1 MERYG
6 GERVKILIS
15 VTKRGNGNK
24 MVDFYKKNNLHYDF
38 ICLGT
43 GAANSEILDY
53 LGLET
58 NEKDVVITM
67 IPQAKT
73 KEIISGITEE
83 FGLSYPGKGIV
94 FTIPLTTVS
103 ARVQKILCKNINM
116 ENKET
121 AAMESDKKY
130 ELILTIL
137 NRGYIEEAMQ
147 AAKKA
152 GAKGGTI
159 LHARR
164 VGFEDME
171 NIFGFT
177 IQPEKDVVM
186 ILTESTMRADIMKS
200 ITEAVGINTE
210 AKALLLSLPVDEIS
224 GI

>member
-1 MERYG
+1 MEKLG
-6 GERVKILIS
+6 GERIKALIS

-43 GAANSEILDY
+43 GTANSEILDY

-67 IPQAKT
+67 IPTSKIP
-73 KEIISGITEE
+73 EVINGVTEE
-83 FGLSYPGKGIV
+83 FKLKFPGKGLV
-94 FTIPLTTVS
+94 FTVPLTAVS
-103 ARVQKILCKNINM
+103 SRIQNILCKNTDT
-116 ENKET
+116 NKEVP
-121 AAMESDKKY
+121 MSDRKY
-130 ELILTIL
+130 ELILAVL
-137 NRGYIEEAMQ
+137 NRGYVDDAMK

-164 VGFEDME
+164 VGFEDVE

-177 IQPEKDVVM
+177 IQPEKDIIM
-186 ILTESTMRADIMKS
+186 ILADSSIRREIMQN
-200 ITEAVGINTE
+200 ITEAAGINTE

>member
-1 MERYG
+1 MERIG
-6 GERVKILIS
+6 GERIKMLIS

-43 GAANSEILDY
+43 GTANSEILDY

-67 IPQAKT
+67 VPTAKIQ
-73 KEIISGITEE
+73 EIMSGATDE
-83 FGLSYPGKGIV
+83 FKLNSPGKGII
-94 FTIPLTTVS
+94 FTVPLTAVS
-103 ARVQKILCKNINM
+103 ARVQKILCKNTDT
-116 ENKET
+116 NKEVP
-121 AAMESDKKY
+121 MSDRKY

-137 NRGYIEEAMQ
+137 NRGYVDKAMR
-147 AAKKA
+147 AAKSA
-152 GAKGGTI
+152 GARGGTI

-164 VGFEDME
+164 VGFEDVE

-177 IQPEKDVVM
+177 IQPEKDIIM
-186 ILTESTMRADIMKS
+186 ILTDSSVRRDIMNS
-200 ITEAVGINTE
+200 ITEAVGIDTE
-210 AKALLLSLPVDEIS
+210 AKALLFSLPVDEIS

>member
-1 MERYG
+1 MEKLG
-6 GERVKILIS
+6 GERIKVLIS

-38 ICLGT
+38 ICLGAGT
-43 GAANSEILDY
+43 ANSEILDY

-58 NEKDVVITM
+58 NEKDIVITM
-67 IPQAKT
+67 IPTAVIPDVIK
-73 KEIISGITEE
+73 GVTEE
-83 FGLSYPGKGIV
+83 FKLDFPGKGIV
-94 FTIPLTTVS
+94 FTVPLTAVS
-103 ARVQKILCKNINM
+103 SRIQQILCKNIHT
-116 ENKET
+116 NKEVV
-121 AAMESDKKY
+121 MGDRKF
-130 ELILTIL
+130 ELILAVL
-137 NRGYIEEAMQ
+137 NRGYVDEAMR

-164 VGFEDME
+164 VGFEDAE

-177 IQPEKDVVM
+177 IQPEKDIIM
-186 ILTESTMRADIMKS
+186 ILADSSIRREIMQN
-200 ITEAVGINTE
+200 ITDAAGIKTD

>member
-1 MERYG
+1 MEKLDGARIK
-6 GERVKILIS
+6 VLIS

-38 ICLGT
+38 ICLGAGT
-43 GAANSEILDY
+43 ANSEILDY

-58 NEKDVVITM
+58 NEKDIVITM
-67 IPQAKT
+67 IPTAVIPD
-73 KEIISGITEE
+73 IIKGVTEE
-83 FGLSYPGKGIV
+83 FKLDFPGKGIV
-94 FTIPLTTVS
+94 FTVPLTAVS
-103 ARVQKILCKNINM
+103 SRIQQILCKNLNT
-116 ENKET
+116 NKEVV
-121 AAMESDKKY
+121 MGDRKF
-130 ELILTIL
+130 ELILAVL
-137 NRGYIEEAMQ
+137 NRGYVDEAMH

-164 VGFEDME
+164 VGFEDAE

-177 IQPEKDVVM
+177 IQPEKDIIM
-186 ILTESTMRADIMKS
+186 ILADSSIRREIMQN
-200 ITEAVGINTE
+200 ITDAAGIKTD

>member
-1 MERYG
+1 MERIA
-6 GERVKILIS
+6 GERIKVMIS

-43 GAANSEILDY
+43 GTANSEILDY

-58 NEKDVVITM
+58 NEKDIVITM
-67 IPQAKT
+67 IPAVKIP
-73 KEIISGITEE
+73 EIINGATEE
-83 FGLSYPGKGIV
+83 FKLNSPGKGIV
-94 FTIPLTTVS
+94 FTVPLTAVS
-103 ARVQKILCKNINM
+103 ARVQKILCKNTDT
-116 ENKET
+116 NKEVP
-121 AAMESDKKY
+121 MSDRKY
-130 ELILTIL
+130 ELILTVL
-137 NRGYIEEAMQ
+137 NRGYVDKAMR
-147 AAKKA
+147 AAKSA

-164 VGFEDME
+164 VGFEDVE

-177 IQPEKDVVM
+177 IQPEKDIIM
-186 ILTESTMRADIMKS
+186 ILADSSIRRDVMNS

>member
-1 MERYG
+1 MERIG
-6 GERVKILIS
+6 GERIKMLIS

-43 GAANSEILDY
+43 GTANSEILDY

-67 IPQAKT
+67 VPSAKIQ
-73 KEIISGITEE
+73 EIMSGATDE
-83 FGLSYPGKGIV
+83 FKLNSPGKGII
-94 FTIPLTTVS
+94 FTVPLTAVS
-103 ARVQKILCKNINM
+103 ARVQKILCKNTDT
-116 ENKET
+116 NKEVP
-121 AAMESDKKY
+121 MSDRKY

-137 NRGYIEEAMQ
+137 NRGYVDKAMR
-147 AAKKA
+147 AAKSA
-152 GAKGGTI
+152 GARGGTI

-164 VGFEDME
+164 VGFEDVE

-177 IQPEKDVVM
+177 IQPEKDIIM
-186 ILTESTMRADIMKS
+186 ILTDSSVRRDIMNS
-200 ITEAVGINTE
+200 ITEAVGIDTE
-210 AKALLLSLPVDEIS
+210 AKALLFSLPVDEIS

>member
-1 MERYG
+1 MADYG
-6 GERVKILIS
+6 GERIKALIS
-15 VTKRGNGNK
+15 ITKRGSGNK
-24 MVDFYKKNNLHYDF
+24 MVDFYKKNRLHYDF
-38 ICLGT
+38 ICLGAGT
-43 GAANSEILDY
+43 ANSEILDY

-67 IPQAKT
+67 LPEAKIP
-73 KEIISGITEE
+73 EIMRGVTEE
-83 FGLSYPGKGIV
+83 FKLKSPGKGIV
-94 FTIPLTTVS
+94 FTVPLTAVS
-103 ARVQKILCKNINM
+103 ARMHKILCKNMNVD
-116 ENKET
+116 KET
-121 AAMESDKKY
+121 AVMESDKKY

-137 NRGYIEEAMQ
+137 NRGYVDKAMQ

-152 GAKGGTI
+152 GARGGTI

-164 VGFEDME
+164 VGFEDVE

-177 IQPEKDVVM
+177 IQPEKDIIM
-186 ILTESTMRADIMKS
+186 ILTETGLRAEIMKN